1 MSRRPRFRYL
11 TVHAVLVYAFLF
23 APILV
28 LVVFSFNEAR
38 SGTTWTGFST
48 RWYSALTADAAVRR
62 AFANTLEVAVAST
75 LLATVLGTFAAFAL
89 ARHRFRGHRAY
100 SALVLVSLVAP
111 EIVMGIALLVFFRRV
126 VDVPLGLGTVILA
139 HVTFCLAFVIVVV
152 RARLAR
158 FDESLTEAAADLGA
172 TPAQTFLR
180 VVLPL
185 AAPGIL
191 GGAILAF
198 VISLDDVVIT
208 FFTAGPGSTT
218 LPIYILGEVRR
229 GVAPSINAL
238 STIVLVASLAVLAL
252 GAAVTARAARRSDSP
267 STRSGRPVRS
277 PGTHR

>member
-1 MSRRPRFRYL
+1 MSRRRTGYL
-11 TVHAVLVYAFLF
+11 TVHAIFVYAFLF

-28 LVVFSFNEAR
+28 LIVFSFNEAR

-48 RWYSALTADAAVRR
+48 RWYSTLADDENVRR
-62 AFANTLEVAVAST
+62 AFGNTLRVAFAST
-75 LLATVLGTFAAFAL
+75 AIATVLGTLAAFAL
-89 ARHRFRGHRAY
+89 ARYRFRGHRAY

-126 VDVPLGLGTVILA
+126 VDIPLGLGTVILA

-158 FDESLTEAAADLGA
+158 FDASLTEAAADLGA
-172 TPAQTFLR
+172 TPVQVFTR
-180 VVLPL
+180 VVLPI

-191 GGAILAF
+191 GGALLAF

-218 LPIYILGEVRR
+218 LPLYILGEVRR

-238 STIVLVASLAVLAL
+238 STIVLVCSLGAL
-252 GAAVTARAARRSDSP
+252 GVGALVAGRVGRRTRRSP
-267 STRSGRPVRS
+267 SDRS
-277 PGTHR
+277 